1 METVMV
7 QASTPYPVY
16 IGGGLL
22 DRGGELISRHTA
34 ARRCAV
40 ITDDTV
46 CPLYGPR
53 LCRALEA
60 AGLESVLYVV
70 PAGVLV
76 CHEADNL
83 TAARDALLSA
93 VDAGRI
99 SMERLDESV
108 YRILSLKQEYGL
120 TNDPVDQPD
129 IEALNAGI
137 QAILPQ

>member
-53 LCRALEA
+53 LGRALDHGWEVSCSVEEEIAAACRAL
-60 AGLESVLYVV
+60 AGRLLTAKFVQGI
-70 PAGVLV
+70 PLV
-76 CHEADNL
+76 GAVGGAVNL
-83 TAARDALLSA
+83 TLYRRVSYYGALK
-93 VDAGRI
+93 
-99 SMERLDESV
+99 
-108 YRILSLKQEYGL
+108 YRKRFLEKR
-120 TNDPVDQPD
+120 VR
-129 IEALNAGI
+129 GI
-137 QAILPQ
+137 